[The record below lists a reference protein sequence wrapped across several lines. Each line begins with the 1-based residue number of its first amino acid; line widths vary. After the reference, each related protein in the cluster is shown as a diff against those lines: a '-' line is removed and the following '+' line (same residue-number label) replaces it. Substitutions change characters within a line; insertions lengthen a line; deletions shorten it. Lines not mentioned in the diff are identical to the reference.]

1 MLLSC
6 TGLTKSFG
14 DKLIL
19 DQVGFSIEDGD
30 RIGLIGVNGA
40 GKSTLLN
47 LLVGKYEPDDGEI
60 AKGSGVN
67 VGYLE
72 QNSGLETGRTILDE
86 MLTVFA
92 PLLRAEEK
100 LRELEQ
106 EIAAL
111 SPDSALYE
119 ALAAEYARRT
129 AEFEAGDGYQIRVKI
144 NTVLSGMGFPE
155 ELYSREIGSLSGG
168 EKTRLAM
175 AKLLLEQ
182 PRLLILDEPTNHLDF
197 KTVMWLEGYLM
208 NYRGALLLV
217 SHDRYFLDRLVTQVW
232 ELEQRR
238 LFNYPGNYTKYKQLK
253 EERREAQQK
262 AYDKQQAQI
271 ASMQEYAEKNIAR
284 ASTSNSAKS
293 RLHQLA
299 NMERIEKPFGE
310 QKTPTFRFDTS
321 TAPVKELLTVDGLE
335 LAVGDDEN
343 RKVLSQ
349 GIAFGVRRN
358 EKAAVIGANGIGKT
372 TLLKSLIGLLPQK
385 GTITW
390 GRGVTKSYYDQE
402 SEQMNPDNTALEE
415 LWSRFPSLPEHQ
427 VRSLLGRVL
436 ITGDNCYKKVAVLSG
451 GERARLGFAIM
462 MAEGRNTLIL
472 DEPTNHLDLASREEL
487 EKALREFDGTLIFV
501 SHDRYFL
508 NAIPTKIIE
517 LDETGVSVYQGNFED
532 YLSAKEKE
540 KTQPAGNAAPASSA
554 EKEPEKGESFYR
566 SKQQRSE
573 EAKRRKRLAELEQL
587 TEELDQKVLRLEIEI
602 SDPENASDYQLLQDL
617 CADLEEA
624 RAAHDAALEEW
635 LELSEE

>member
-6 TGLTKSFG
+6 TELVKSFG

-19 DQVGFSIEDGD
+19 DHVSLSVQEGD

-47 LLVGKYEPDDGEI
+47 LLTGKYEPDSGEV
-60 AKGSGVN
+60 AKGSGLT

-72 QNSGLETGRTILDE
+72 QNSGLETTRTILDE
-86 MLTVFA
+86 MLSVFA
-92 PLLRAEEK
+92 PLLKAEEK
-100 LRELEQ
+100 LRELEE
-106 EIAAL
+106 EISAL
-111 SPDSALYE
+111 SPGSALYN

-155 ELYSREIGSLSGG
+155 ELYSRQIGSLSGG

-182 PRLLILDEPTNHLDF
+182 PGLLILDEPTNHLDF
-197 KTVMWLEGYLM
+197 KTVMWLEGYLTG
-208 NYRGALLLV
+208 YKGALLIV
-217 SHDRYFLDRLVTQVW
+217 SHDRYFLDKLVTEIW
-232 ELEQRR
+232 EIEQRR
-238 LFNYPGNYTKYKQLK
+238 LFSYPGNYTKYKELK
-253 EERREAQQK
+253 AERREAWQK

-271 ASMQEYAEKNIAR
+271 ASMQEYAERNIAR

-310 QKTPTFRFDTS
+310 QKTPTFRFETV
-321 TAPVKELLTVDGLE
+321 TAPVKELLKVEGLE
-335 LAVGDDEN
+335 LAVGNVEN
-343 RKVLSQ
+343 RKILAEN
-349 GIAFGVRRN
+349 ITFEIRRN
-358 EKAAVIGANGIGKT
+358 EKVAIIGANGIGKT
-372 TLLKSLIGLLPQK
+372 TLLKSLIGFLPQK
-385 GTITW
+385 GEIFW
-390 GRGVTKSYYDQE
+390 GRGVTKGYYDQE
-402 SEQMNPDNTALEE
+402 SEQMNPENTALEE
-415 LWSRFPSLPEHQ
+415 LWSRFPSMPEHQ

-451 GERARLGFAIM
+451 GERARLGFAIL
-462 MAEGRNTLIL
+462 MAEKRNTLIL

-508 NAIPTKIIE
+508 NTIPTKIME
-517 LDETGVSVYQGNFED
+517 LDETGIKVYPGNFED
-532 YLSAKEKE
+532 YLTAREKAKSDD
-540 KTQPAGNAAPASSA
+540 TSPIAPSPKKSG
-554 EKEPEKGESFYR
+554 KGESFYR

-573 EAKRRKRLAELEQL
+573 DAKRRKRLAELEQL
-587 TEELDQKVLRLEIEI
+587 TEELDQKVMRLEIEI
-602 SDPENASDYQLLQDL
+602 SDPDNASDYQLLQDL

-635 LELSEE
+635 IALSEEE

>member
-19 DQVGFSIEDGD
+19 DQVGFSIQEED
-30 RIGLIGVNGA
+30 RVGLIGVNGA

-47 LLVGKYEPDDGEI
+47 LLTGRYEPDEGEI
-60 AKGSGVN
+60 ARGSGATI
-67 VGYLE
+67 GYLE
-72 QNSGLETGRTILDE
+72 QNSGLETGRTILEE

-92 PLLRAEEK
+92 PLLKAEEK

-111 SPDSALYE
+111 SPGSALYE
-119 ALAAEYARRT
+119 TLAAEYAHRT
-129 AEFEAGDGYQIRVKI
+129 AEFEAGDGYLIRVKI
-144 NTVLSGMGFPE
+144 STVLNGMGFTE
-155 ELYSREIGSLSGG
+155 ELYGRKIDSLSGG

-182 PRLLILDEPTNHLDF
+182 PSLLILDEPTNHLDF
-197 KTVMWLEGYLM
+197 KTVMWLEGYLQS
-208 NYRGALLLV
+208 YRGALLIV
-217 SHDRYFLDRLVTQVW
+217 SHDRYFLDRLVTRIW

-238 LFNYPGNYTKYKQLK
+238 LFDYPGNYTKYKQLK
-253 EERREAQQK
+253 AKRREAQQR

-310 QKTPTFRFDTS
+310 QKTPTFRFGTS
-321 TAPVKELLTVDGLE
+321 TAPVKELLTVKNLR
-335 LAVGDDEN
+335 LAVGAGEN
-343 RKVLSQ
+343 RKVLAD
-349 GIAFGVRRN
+349 GITFQIRRN
-358 EKAAVIGANGIGKT
+358 EKAAIIGANGIGKT
-372 TLLKSLIGLLPQK
+372 TLLKSILGYLPQQ
-385 GTITW
+385 GEISW

-402 SEQMNPDNTALEE
+402 SGQMNPENTALEE
-415 LWSRFPSLPEHQ
+415 LWSRFTTMPEHQ

-436 ITGDNCYKKVAVLSG
+436 ITGDNCYKKVSVLSG
-451 GERARLGFAIM
+451 GERARLGFAIL

-487 EKALREFDGTLIFV
+487 EQALKEYDGTLIFV

-508 NAIPTKIIE
+508 NAIPTKTIE
-517 LDETGVSVYQGNFED
+517 LDETGVSVYEGNFED
-532 YLSAKEKE
+532 YLAAKEKE
-540 KTQPAGNAAPASSA
+540 KARQAAQTPAVPVKPAD
-554 EKEPEKGESFYR
+554 KGESFYR

-587 TEELDQKVLRLEIEI
+587 TEELDKRVMQLEIQI

-635 LELSEE
+635 LELSES